1 VKLTPDIPN
10 PRDPAFLSGLA
21 ANPLYRLTWVKG
33 TDLTAVIELTGPATD
48 YHCEDEIR
56 RISRDAHLMDL
67 TVLQPDPRS

>member
-1 VKLTPDIPN
+1 
-10 PRDPAFLSGLA
+10 
-21 ANPLYRLTWVKG
+21 VKG

>member
-1 VKLTPDIPN
+1 LTPDIPN

-56 RISRDAHLMDL
+56 RISRDAHIMDL